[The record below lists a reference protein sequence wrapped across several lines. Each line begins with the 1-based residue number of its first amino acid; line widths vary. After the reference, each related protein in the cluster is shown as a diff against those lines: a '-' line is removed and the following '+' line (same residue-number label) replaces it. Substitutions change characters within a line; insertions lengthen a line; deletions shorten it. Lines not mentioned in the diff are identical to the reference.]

1 MVFVSLG
8 LDCKK
13 ITPIIILS
21 CVHRLCNWKYVVD
34 PLAYSTFFYP
44 SENGP
49 GERKE
54 KMRPKNVIVF

>member
-13 ITPIIILS
+13 NDS
-21 CVHRLCNWKYVVD
+21 NNNSFLCAPLMQLEIVD